1 MIDTIATRIVEPL
14 CAAINRLAS
23 ALEAKPL
30 VRVQLPDG
38 NGAPVPAPTAVQEI
52 IEAAGGDLEP
62 AKAVADKPARRG
74 RKAAAAPPA
83 PEEPAAPPPVVEDT
97 DTLRNR
103 LRDGIYLCITADT
116 VRRSGPVLA
125 TAVRTK
131 LLELDPDCGGKQSRL
146 KPEMLSEALEW
157 LTGFMEENGVK

>member
-1 MIDTIATRIVEPL
+1 MIEQIATRIVEPL

-74 RKAAAAPPA
+74 RRPAPEPAPEPAPPA
-83 PEEPAAPPPVVEDT
+83 EVDVDA
-97 DTLRNR
+97 LRTQ
-103 LRDGIYLCITADT
+103 LRDGIYKCITADT
-116 VRRSGPVLA
+116 VKRSGPVLQ
-125 TAVRTK
+125 TAIRAKWV
-131 LLELDPDCGGKQSRL
+131 ELDPDCGGKQSNL
-146 KPEMLSEALEW
+146 KPEMLPVALEW
-157 LTGFMEENGVK
+157 LNGFMEEHGVS